1 MLLARDI
8 YQIHVLRFGN
18 ITELFSL
25 VIKLSYHWI
34 MYVVCIHELTMYV
47 RADAVAVKTSAS
59 LSLQFEVPMFESG
72 DLVPQV
78 RDLDV
83 QLARRY
89 TISAQLLLLGA
100 QLVVQLVTQT
110 RVRHVW
116 FTLATGAGRGHS
128 RGVVTSVVL

>member
-1 MLLARDI
+1 MVVQSFVDEGN
-8 YQIHVLRFGN
+8 YQKHILRFGN

-25 VIKLSYHWI
+25 VIKLSYHRI
-34 MYVVCIHELTMYV
+34 MDVVCIHELTMCV
-47 RADAVAVKTSAS
+47 RTDAVAVKTSAS

-78 RDLDV
+78 RDLNV

-100 QLVVQLVTQT
+100 QLVVQLFTQT
-110 RVRHVW
+110 RVRHVR
-116 FTLATGAGRGHS
+116 FTLTTGAGRG
-128 RGVVTSVVL
+128 T